1 MTVRDLV
8 GIVAVIG
15 IVGFVI
21 TMFTLATIE
30 ELDAKKRG
38 PATAAA
44 VSKAGAT
51 AGSSTADGNIMD
63 IVDQGASG
71 GYVVDDVPQMD
82 DAGGPSFD

>member
-51 AGSSTADGNIMD
+51 AGSSTTDGNIMD

-71 GYVVDDVPQMD
+71 GYVDDVPQMD